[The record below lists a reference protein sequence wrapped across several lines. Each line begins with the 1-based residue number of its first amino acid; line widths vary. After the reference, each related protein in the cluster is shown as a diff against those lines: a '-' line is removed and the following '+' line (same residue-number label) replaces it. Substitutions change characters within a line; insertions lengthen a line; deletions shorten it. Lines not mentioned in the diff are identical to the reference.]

1 MGVCANVAATSGRR
15 SVQFCTTLHILK
27 CGGQI
32 RQYNFAQFILIAR
45 ASPDHHLL
53 ELCKGDL
60 TGSVEVGLPED
71 IFSNIRQSE
80 ISLTWERSWPQCRA
94 FRHQD
99 FCKRSRPSQLLHP
112 PPSWDFII
120 FFIAWSSEP
129 FPDRGHSFVDGWQD
143 LMSDYG

>member
-15 SVQFCTTLHILK
+15 GVQFCTTLHILK

-60 TGSVEVGLPED
+60 TGSVEVGLSEIKYFQIFAALRFASPED
-71 IFSNIRQSE
+71 ILDHSVALSDIKTFVS
-80 ISLTWERSWPQCRA
+80 SLV
-94 FRHQD
+94 
-99 FCKRSRPSQLLHP
+99 RPSYCIHHHP
-112 PPSWDFII
+112 EI
-120 FFIAWSSEP
+120 
-129 FPDRGHSFVDGWQD
+129 
-143 LMSDYG
+143 L

>member
-60 TGSVEVGLPED
+60 TGSVEVGLPEKYFQTFANLRSLSPENVLDHSVALSD
-71 IFSNIRQSE
+71 IKTFVSG
-80 ISLTWERSWPQCRA
+80 LV
-94 FRHQD
+94 
-99 FCKRSRPSQLLHP
+99 RPSYCIHHHP
-112 PPSWDFII
+112 EI
-120 FFIAWSSEP
+120 
-129 FPDRGHSFVDGWQD
+129 
-143 LMSDYG
+143 L